1 VEILTKVIPV
11 DTLTKTY
18 IMKKI
23 FILSLLL
30 LRAFCSTAQVIQT
43 PLAGDYCTLQ
53 SVFFTY
59 TTLPPTGT
67 HYEWMYEDYTAG
79 WSLAGPNNVLYL
91 GAQPS
96 IQVFTGSIGTVC
108 MVRLLTIDDLSGQII
123 NSDGRSI
130 ASSKPSTNI
139 PYRFHTENSSCG
151 ALEVPPLLDPWG
163 GSPQRWAMWYKNG
176 QATGISSYYYTDP
189 ADSAWYEYKVRLN
202 CGDTMTT
209 GLFYFPR
216 PSAPILTAQG
226 PTTFCT
232 GDSVVLT
239 ASSSATIDNW
249 YLNGVAIAGS
259 TGKSS
264 LKVGTTGQY
273 TMRSK
278 SSAGS
283 GTFCYLYSNPI
294 SVTQNPGAYISGLSQ
309 ACNGD
314 SIQLTCTAASSYQWK
329 RNGANIAGGNTQS
342 IWVKQSGNYT
352 VNTTGISCNNSQAK
366 TVTIYLNPSSL
377 SVTPG
382 TAQTLCTGSTVTLTA
397 GGNNISTYQWLRN
410 GTAMPGATTAT
421 STFTSTGNYKCV
433 VANAIGCTKTTA
445 TVNVSSN
452 PNPTLP
458 QKTIVL
464 QPGSTGID
472 SYTTSDFGN
481 FSTNYGNASTIEVS
495 NWYKYFRTAER
506 GYLNF
511 DLSALPEGTP
521 IISANLRLYVD
532 TTNKLNVNA
541 NLPNVLY
548 FRRNT
553 QAWNEQTIS
562 WNTAP
567 DSTVFQQTVVPCS
580 TITSKSYF
588 TANIAPLVRHWMS
601 NPSEKFGML
610 LQLEEFNQLTWIR
623 ILSSDHPTAAYRPKL
638 TISYYY
644 ADITPSG
651 ILHLCSGNGVTFTT
665 NTGPYTY
672 QWFRNGSPIAGA
684 TTSSYSTATAGDYF
698 VRLTAANGCSVKSL
712 TKTVTVNAIPPI
724 NLTPSSDS
732 ASYCSGTTTVT
743 LKADSL
749 SGYSFQWKRNN
760 VNIGGAIFSS
770 FTPNASGWYKVI
782 TTSNCGITNTDSIH
796 VTKVNNPSA
805 AITAGGPTTFCQ
817 GQSVVLTSNTY
828 AGMTLKWYRGT
839 TYLSNINPY
848 TASIAGNYYVVQTAS
863 GCVDTSNTISVVI
876 NCREGDFTSQNI
888 DMSVFP
894 VPAADIINITLDGKE
909 NFDDIRYELIDL
921 SGKLLV
927 AQQARGITTELN
939 TSVYSSG
946 IYLIKAFQGNTLLAA
961 KRIIISH

>member
-1 VEILTKVIPV
+1 
-11 DTLTKTY
+11 
-18 IMKKI
+18 MKKLLL
-23 FILSLLL
+23 LSLLL
-30 LRAFCSTAQVIQT
+30 FNAFIATSQIIQT
-43 PLAGDYCTLQ
+43 PTQQDYCTLQ
-53 SVFFTY
+53 SVSFSY
-59 TTLPPTGT
+59 TNPAPAGS
-67 HYEWMYEDYTAG
+67 HYEWLYEDYTMG
-79 WSLAGPNNVLYL
+79 WSIYGPNNTSQFITPSFQIYT
-91 GAQPS
+91 GA
-96 IQVFTGSIGTVC
+96 IGSVC
-108 MVRLLTIDDLSGQII
+108 MVRLLTIDDLTGQII
-123 NSDGRSI
+123 SSDSRAI
-130 ASSKPSTNI
+130 VSSKPVSNI
-139 PYRFHTENSSCG
+139 PYMFQSYNSCG
-151 ALEVPPLLDPWG
+151 ALEVPPLLDPFG
-163 GSPQRWAMWYKNG
+163 ASPNRWAMWYKNG
-176 QATGISSYYYTDP
+176 QATGISSYYYSDP
-189 ADSAWYEYKVRLN
+189 ADSAWYEYKVRLT
-202 CGDTMTT
+202 CGDTLTT

-216 PSAPILTAQG
+216 PSAPTISAQG
-226 PTTFCT
+226 ATTFCT

-239 ASSSATIDNW
+239 ASSSVTIDNW
-249 YLNGVAIAGS
+249 YLNGVAITGS
-259 TGKSS
+259 TGKASLTVGSS
-264 LKVGTTGQY
+264 GQY

-278 SSAGS
+278 FSNGN
-283 GTFCYLYSNPI
+283 GTYCYLYSNAV

-314 SIQLTCTAASSYQWK
+314 SIQLTCTAASTYQWK
-329 RNGANIAGGNTQS
+329 RNGANISGGTTQS

-352 VNTTGISCNNSQAK
+352 VNTTGITCNSSPSK
-366 TVTIYLNPSSL
+366 SVTIYLNPSSL

-382 TAQTLCTGSTVTLTA
+382 AAQTLCSGGTITLTA
-397 GGNNISTYQWLRN
+397 GGNNISTYQWLKN
-410 GTAMPGATTAT
+410 SNVMPGATTAT
-421 STFTSTGNYKCV
+421 ATFTSTGNYKCV

-445 TVNVSSN
+445 TVKVSSN

-481 FSTNYGNASTIEVS
+481 FGTNYGNASTIEVS

-506 GYLNF
+506 GYMNF
-511 DLSALPEGTP
+511 DLSELPDETP

-553 QAWNEQTIS
+553 QPWNEQTIS
-562 WNTAP
+562 WNNAP
-567 DSTVFQQTVVPCS
+567 DSTIFQQTVVPCS

-601 NPSEKFGML
+601 NPSEKFGLL
-610 LQLEEFNQLTWIR
+610 LQLEEFNQLTWLR
-623 ILSSDHPTAAYRPKL
+623 IFSSDHPTAAYRPKL

-644 ADITPSG
+644 ADIIPSG

-665 NTGPYTY
+665 NSGPYTY
-672 QWFRNGSPIAGA
+672 QWFRNGIAIAGA
-684 TTSSYSTATAGDYF
+684 TNSSYSTATAGDYY

-712 TKTVTVNAIPPI
+712 TKTVTVNGVPPI

-732 ASYCSGTTTVT
+732 TFYCSGVNSVT

-749 SGYSFQWKRNN
+749 SGYTFQWKRNN
-760 VNIGGAIFSS
+760 VNIAGATYSTY
-770 FTPNASGWYKVI
+770 TPTNSGWYKI
-782 TTSNCGITNTDSIH
+782 KTTSNCGVNNTDSIY

-828 AGMTLKWYRGT
+828 AGMALKWYRGT
-839 TYLSNINPY
+839 AYISNTNPY
-848 TASIAGNYYVVQTAS
+848 TANVAGNYYVVQTAS

-876 NCREGDFTSQNI
+876 NCREGNFTSEDI
-888 DMSVFP
+888 DMNVFP
-894 VPAADIINITLDGKE
+894 VPASNLINITLSGKDDL
-909 NFDDIRYELIDL
+909 DDIRYELIDL
-921 SGKLLV
+921 SGKSLLV
-927 AQQARGITTELN
+927 QVANGLTTELN

>member
-1 VEILTKVIPV
+1 
-11 DTLTKTY
+11 
-18 IMKKI
+18 MKKLLL
-23 FILSLLL
+23 LSLLL
-30 LRAFCSTAQVIQT
+30 FRAFIATSQIIQT
-43 PLAGDYCTLQ
+43 PTQQDYCTLQ
-53 SVFFTY
+53 SVSFSY
-59 TTLPPTGT
+59 TFPAPSGS
-67 HYEWMYEDYTAG
+67 HYEWLYEDYTMG
-79 WSLAGPNNVLYL
+79 WNSIGPVNSITNGSLSSFQIY
-91 GAQPS
+91 
-96 IQVFTGSIGTVC
+96 TGSIGVVC
-108 MVRLLTIDDLSGQII
+108 MVRLLTVDDLTGQII
-123 NSDGRSI
+123 SADSRSI
-130 ASSKPSTNI
+130 LTSKPSSTI
-139 PYRFHTENSSCG
+139 PYRFHTDYSGCG
-151 ALEVPPLLDPWG
+151 ALEVPPLLDPL
-163 GSPQRWAMWYKNG
+163 GSWPNRWAMWYKNG
-176 QATGISSYYYTDP
+176 QATGVSGYYYSDP
-189 ADSAWYEYKVRLN
+189 VDSAWYEYKVRLS
-202 CGDTMTT
+202 CGDTLTT
-209 GLFYFPR
+209 GLIYLPR
-216 PSAPILTAQG
+216 PSAPTIAAQG

-232 GDSVVLT
+232 GDSVVLI
-239 ASSSATIDNW
+239 ANSSVAIDNW

-264 LKVGTTGQY
+264 LTVGSTGQY

-278 SSAGS
+278 SSNGGGAY
-283 GTFCYLYSNPI
+283 CYLYSNAI

-314 SIQLTCTAASSYQWK
+314 SIQLTCTAASTYQWK
-329 RNGANIAGGNTQS
+329 RNGANISGGTTQS

-352 VNTTGISCNNSQAK
+352 VNTTGITCNSSPTK
-366 TVTIYLNPSSL
+366 SVTIYLNPSSL

-382 TAQTLCTGSTVTLTA
+382 TAQTLCSGGTVTLTA

-410 GTAMPGATTAT
+410 GTAMPGATTPT

-445 TVNVSSN
+445 TVNVSAN

-472 SYTTSDFGN
+472 SYTTCEFGN
-481 FSTNYGNASTIEVS
+481 FGTNYGNASTIEVS

-506 GYLNF
+506 GYMNF
-511 DLSALPEGTP
+511 DLSALPDETP

-532 TTNKLNVNA
+532 TTNKLNANA

-553 QAWNEQTIS
+553 QSWNEQTIS

-567 DSTVFQQTVVPCS
+567 DSTIFQQTVVPCS

-588 TANIAPLVRHWMS
+588 NANIAPLVRHWMS
-601 NPSEKFGML
+601 NPSEKFGLL
-610 LQLEEFNQLTWIR
+610 LQLEEFNQLTWLR
-623 ILSSDHPTAAYRPKL
+623 IFSSDHPTAAYRPKL

-644 ADITPSG
+644 ADIIPSG

-665 NTGPYTY
+665 NSGPYTY
-672 QWFRNGSPIAGA
+672 QWYRNGTAIVGA
-684 TTSSYSTATAGDYF
+684 TNSSYSTATAGDYY

-712 TKTVTVNAIPPI
+712 TKTVTVNGVPPI
-724 NLTPSSDS
+724 NLTPSTDS
-732 ASYCSGTTTVT
+732 TFYCSGVNSVT

-749 SGYSFQWKRNN
+749 SGYTFQWKRNN
-760 VNIGGAIFSS
+760 VNIAGATYSTY
-770 FTPNASGWYKVI
+770 TPTNSGWYKI
-782 TTSNCGITNTDSIH
+782 KTTSNCGVNNTDSIY

-828 AGMTLKWYRGT
+828 AGMALKWYRGT
-839 TYLSNINPY
+839 AYISNTNPY
-848 TASIAGNYYVVQTAS
+848 TANVAGNYYVVQSAS

-876 NCREGDFTSQNI
+876 NCREGDFTSQNMEMDVYPI
-888 DMSVFP
+888 
-894 VPAADIINITLDGKE
+894 PASDLLNITLTGTE
-909 NFDDIRYELIDL
+909 YFDDIRYELLDL
-921 SGKLLV
+921 SGKSLV
-927 AQQARGITTELN
+927 VQEAKGITTELN

>member
-1 VEILTKVIPV
+1 
-11 DTLTKTY
+11 
-18 IMKKI
+18 
-23 FILSLLL
+23 
-30 LRAFCSTAQVIQT
+30 
-43 PLAGDYCTLQ
+43 
-53 SVFFTY
+53 
-59 TTLPPTGT
+59 
-67 HYEWMYEDYTAG
+67 
-79 WSLAGPNNVLYL
+79 
-91 GAQPS
+91 
-96 IQVFTGSIGTVC
+96 
-108 MVRLLTIDDLSGQII
+108 
-123 NSDGRSI
+123 
-130 ASSKPSTNI
+130 
-139 PYRFHTENSSCG
+139 
-151 ALEVPPLLDPWG
+151 
-163 GSPQRWAMWYKNG
+163 
-176 QATGISSYYYTDP
+176 
-189 ADSAWYEYKVRLN
+189 
-202 CGDTMTT
+202 
-209 GLFYFPR
+209 
-216 PSAPILTAQG
+216 
-226 PTTFCT
+226 
-232 GDSVVLT
+232 
-239 ASSSATIDNW
+239 
-249 YLNGVAIAGS
+249 
-259 TGKSS
+259 
-264 LKVGTTGQY
+264 
-273 TMRSK
+273 
-278 SSAGS
+278 
-283 GTFCYLYSNPI
+283 
-294 SVTQNPGAYISGLSQ
+294 
-309 ACNGD
+309 
-314 SIQLTCTAASSYQWK
+314 
-329 RNGANIAGGNTQS
+329 
-342 IWVKQSGNYT
+342 
-352 VNTTGISCNNSQAK
+352 
-366 TVTIYLNPSSL
+366 
-377 SVTPG
+377 
-382 TAQTLCTGSTVTLTA
+382 
-397 GGNNISTYQWLRN
+397 
-410 GTAMPGATTAT
+410 
-421 STFTSTGNYKCV
+421 
-433 VANAIGCTKTTA
+433 
-445 TVNVSSN
+445 
-452 PNPTLP
+452 
-458 QKTIVL
+458 
-464 QPGSTGID
+464 
-472 SYTTSDFGN
+472 
-481 FSTNYGNASTIEVS
+481 
-495 NWYKYFRTAER
+495 
-506 GYLNF
+506 
-511 DLSALPEGTP
+511 
-521 IISANLRLYVD
+521 
-532 TTNKLNVNA
+532 
-541 NLPNVLY
+541 
-548 FRRNT
+548 
-553 QAWNEQTIS
+553 
-562 WNTAP
+562 
-567 DSTVFQQTVVPCS
+567 
-580 TITSKSYF
+580 
-588 TANIAPLVRHWMS
+588 
-601 NPSEKFGML
+601 ML

-782 TTSNCGITNTDSIH
+782 TTSNCGITHTDSIH